1 MLLLLLQDGPVE
13 RYLSERDAG
22 ARSRILGEIKGTVA
36 DVEAELRKP
45 AKRGPAE
52 ISGQIV
58 RRKIKA
64 NHEKGAEFEYVL
76 WVPTE
81 YRPDKPWRLIVSL
94 HGQNGNGPDFMKNW
108 LPDVQKAGDTFL
120 LCPSAGRGGWG
131 HSLLGY
137 HYVLDS
143 MRDVLATYSVDP
155 DLVYIDGA
163 SMGGNGSFQFACV
176 YPDLFAGAAPRS
188 GGPVFR
194 YTGGDKK
201 EKVLV
206 AEGLEN
212 LLGTPLY
219 WTVGA
224 KDPEVANAWVHLAKE
239 KIDSLRLDCV
249 FQEYPNGGHEW
260 FPQENAKILAWMGT
274 KRRSAYPPRVGIETN
289 ERIFN
294 RSFWLEVSDFKGKEI
309 IKRGYMDLDKKP
321 IEERLVF
328 QEEIRARG
336 DLSTETNEIKLL
348 ATGARE
354 LRVYLHERMVDF
366 TKPVSITINGSRATY
381 TAKASLETLLE
392 SARRDRGLLYT
403 AAVKVKVP

>member
-1 MLLLLLQDGPVE
+1 LVNP
-13 RYLSERDAG
+13 
-22 ARSRILGEIKGTVA
+22 
-36 DVEAELRKP
+36 
-45 AKRGPAE
+45 
-52 ISGQIV
+52 
-58 RRKIKA
+58 
-64 NHEKGAEFEYVL
+64 F
-76 WVPTE
+76 
-81 YRPDKPWRLIVSL
+81 
-94 HGQNGNGPDFMKNW
+94 F
-108 LPDVQKAGDTFL
+108 
-120 LCPSAGRGGWG
+120 
-131 HSLLGY
+131 
-137 HYVLDS
+137 
-143 MRDVLATYSVDP
+143 
-155 DLVYIDGA
+155 VYIDGA
-163 SMGGNGSFQFACV
+163 AMGGNVSFQFACV
-176 YPDLFAGAAPRS
+176 YPDLFAGTAPRS

-194 YTGGDKK
+194 YTLGGQNQK
-201 EKVLV
+201 EKILV

-219 WTVGA
+219 WTIGA

-239 KIDSLRLDCV
+239 KIDSLKLDCV

-289 ERIFN
+289 ERMFN

-309 IKRGYMDLDKKP
+309 IKRGYMDFEKKP

-336 DLSTETNEIKLL
+336 ELSTETNEIKLS

-366 TKPVSITINGSRATY
+366 TKPVAITINGSRSTY
-381 TAKASLETLLE
+381 TARPSLETLLE

-403 AAVKVKVP
+403 AMVKVKVP